1 MRRNSFGNNDLCPQ
15 SSRSEGIVGLL
26 AGESNKNK
34 NKIKKTVN
42 VLSGTVHPL
51 RKQEALSCLLHTQDN
66 IMNTILTAGQL
77 LQKLQEATG
86 MILPVLSGHILS
98 HKYLAHNL
106 DDHENI

>member
-1 MRRNSFGNNDLCPQ
+1 MPSELTVRGYRRPPGW
-15 SSRSEGIVGLL
+15 
-26 AGESNKNK
+26 
-34 NKIKKTVN
+34 
-42 VLSGTVHPL
+42 
-51 RKQEALSCLLHTQDN
+51 RKQQEQDQEDSQRLERHRSPFTQTRSSLLPPSYTGQD